1 MSPENYYDEF
11 LNEKGKPRSTYT
23 KFHSWFLQQRKPSLK
38 KRIAKVEEIFRTS
51 GISFNLSDDVSEDER
66 VIPFDVIP
74 RIIAA
79 RDWEKIEM
87 GIKQRVQA
95 INLFLK
101 DIYSS
106 QKILRDK
113 IIPTELILRNSSFL
127 PQMIGIKIPN
137 DIYAHISGVDIVR
150 TGASNTYVLEDNVRV
165 PSGVSYMLEN
175 RETMMHL
182 FPELFSVQKIKEI
195 NSYPVDLSECLLENS
210 PLHSSKEP
218 TVALLTPGTFNSAY
232 FEHAFLADQMS
243 AELVQA
249 GDLILDGK
257 KITMRTINGLKP
269 IDILYRRVDDFFLDP
284 LSFNQDSLLGIPGLM
299 EVFREGGIT
308 IANSPGTGVAD
319 DKAVYSFIPKIIKY
333 YLDQDPILR
342 NVRTFRCAVKNE
354 LDYVLSNINKL
365 VIKEVH
371 GSGGKG
377 MLVGPAA
384 SKKETEE
391 FKLKVLSYPER
402 YIAQPTLALST
413 CQIITNSGLSPRHID
428 LRPFAL
434 ASKNKIRVTAGGL
447 TRVALKKGSLVV
459 NSSQGGGTKDT
470 WIVES

>member
-11 LNEKGKPRSTYT
+11 FNEKGKPRSTYT
-23 KFHSWFLQQRKPSLK
+23 KFHSWFLQQRKRSLK

-384 SKKETEE
+384 SKKEIEE